1 MNTLINIIPYAQMVL
16 AVLLVIGILL
26 QQRGSGLSSTFGGA
40 GVGYSTKRGAEKV
53 IFQFTIVVAVLF
65 VVACILAVRLG

>member
-1 MNTLINIIPYAQMVL
+1 MQTLINILPYAQMGL
-16 AVLLVIGILL
+16 AFLLIVGVLL

-53 IFQFTIVVAVLF
+53 IFYFTIVIAILF
-65 VVACILAVRLG
+65 IATSILAVKLG

>member
-1 MNTLINIIPYAQMVL
+1 MQTLIKILPYLQMGL
-16 AVLLVIGILL
+16 AFLLVVGILL

-53 IFQFTIVVAVLF
+53 IFQASIVIATLF
-65 VVACILAVRLG
+65 IITCILAVRLS

>member
-1 MNTLINIIPYAQMVL
+1 MQILIKILPYAQMGL
-16 AVLLVIGILL
+16 AFLLVVGVLL

-53 IFQFTIVVAVLF
+53 IFYFTIVISILFIVAS
-65 VVACILAVRLG
+65 ILAVRLG